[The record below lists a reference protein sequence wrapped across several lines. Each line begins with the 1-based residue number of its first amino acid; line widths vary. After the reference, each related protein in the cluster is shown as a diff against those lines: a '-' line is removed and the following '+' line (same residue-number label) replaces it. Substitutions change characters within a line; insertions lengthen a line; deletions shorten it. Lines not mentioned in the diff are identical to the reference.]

1 MYKKYIKINTNNGD
15 IMRNIDLKDF
25 EIRTDL
31 VADIVS
37 KDDSLVKEEI
47 YEENNIKVSNIKI
60 DSNTSKLINKKEGFY
75 TTIYF
80 DDITDHTNFKNV
92 KEILIKELKKI
103 LDKENIKKD
112 FTCTVIGLGNEKSTP
127 DALGSKTVDNII
139 VTKHIYDLT
148 GSLEQGYRVVSS
160 FTPGVMGTTGI
171 ETLDIIESLINK
183 IKPDFLIVIDSL
195 ASDSIDRVTKT
206 IQITNAGINPGSGI
220 GNKRKEISKEK
231 LNIPVI
237 AIGVPM
243 VVDATT
249 IVSDTINYMQKHF
262 SYNLKNKNKSDKLIP
277 SYMKNYLKY
286 DNLTLS
292 KEEKNYFLGAF
303 GNLSDIEKK
312 SLIFDVLTPIG
323 YNFIVTLKEIDFLLD
338 KLSKLLA
345 ESINNILH
353 DLK

>member
-1 MYKKYIKINTNNGD
+1 
-15 IMRNIDLKDF
+15 MRNVDLKDF

-37 KDDSLVKEEI
+37 KDEKVNVTEEI
-47 YEENNIKVSNIKI
+47 YEENRIKVSNIKI
-60 DSNTSKLINKKEGFY
+60 DSDTSKLINKKEGFY

-80 DDITDHTNFKNV
+80 DDITDHTNYKNV
-92 KEILIKELKKI
+92 KEIFIKELQKI
-103 LDKENIKKD
+103 LEKENITKNSS
-112 FTCTVIGLGNEKSTP
+112 CTIIGLGNDKSTP
-127 DALGSKTVDNII
+127 DALGSKTVENII

-148 GSLEQGYRVVSS
+148 GTLEEGYRIVSS

-171 ETLDIIESLINK
+171 ETSDILESLINK
-183 IKPDFLIVIDSL
+183 VKPNFIIVIDSL

-220 GNKRKEISKEK
+220 GNKRKEISKET

-243 VVDATT
+243 VVDAVT

-262 SYNLKNKNKSDKLIP
+262 SYNLKNKTKSDNLIP

-292 KEEKNYFLGAF
+292 NEEKNYFLGAF
-303 GNLSDIEKK
+303 GNLSDYEKK
-312 SLIFDVLTPIG
+312 ALIFDVLTPIG
-323 YNFIVTLKEIDFLLD
+323 YNFIVTLK
-338 KLSKLLA
+338 
-345 ESINNILH
+345 
-353 DLK
+353 